1 MANTIAAGWQH
12 RIALFLSA
20 FVVSLLASVPALAA
34 PLKVAFVYYGPIGD
48 HGWTYQ
54 HELGRKAVE
63 KEFGDKVVT
72 TYVEN
77 VPEGAEAEKVIRKL
91 AADGNQLI
99 FTTSYGFGP
108 YTLAAAK
115 DFPKVWFDHATGD
128 KTAANVGTYQSRF
141 YEGAYLLGVIAGKM
155 SKSHTIGF
163 VGSFPIPE
171 VIRNIDAYTLGA
183 RSSNPAIKTK
193 VVWVN
198 TWFDPDK
205 ERKAA
210 EDLIAQGA
218 DVLAQNTDSPSPLL
232 VARDKGV
239 YAFGWNSDMSHYS
252 AKAQLTANI
261 QNWSVYYIKEVGD
274 ALAGKWKPEATSWGF
289 KEGMVQLA
297 PYSTDVPVDVLKLVE
312 EKKKE
317 LTAGSFFVF
326 TGPIK
331 DQSGAVKVAAGAKLP
346 EDQMWA
352 INWYVEGVDG
362 TLPK

>member
-1 MANTIAAGWQH
+1 MSNNRPQRLAA
-12 RIALFLSA
+12 ACATYFLA
-20 FVVSLLASVPALAA
+20 LLASISAAAA

-54 HELGRKAVE
+54 HEQGRQAVQ

-72 TYVEN
+72 SYVEN
-77 VPEGAEAEKVIRKL
+77 VPESAEAEKVLRKL
-91 AADGNQLI
+91 VADGNQLI
-99 FTTSYGFGP
+99 FTTSYGYGP
-108 YTLAAAK
+108 MTLAVAK
-115 DFPKVWFDHATGD
+115 DNPKVWFEHATGD
-128 KTAANVGTYQSRF
+128 KTASNVGTYQSRF

-155 SKSHTIGF
+155 SKSHVIGF

-183 RSSNPAIKTK
+183 RSSNPAVKTK
-193 VVWVN
+193 VVWVD
-198 TWFDPDK
+198 TWFDPEK

-232 VARDKGV
+232 VARDKGI

-252 AKAQLTANI
+252 PKTQLTANI

-274 ALAGKWKPEATSWGF
+274 ALAGKWKAESTAWGF

-297 PYSTDVPVDVLKLVE
+297 PYSTDVPVDVLKQVE
-312 EKKKE
+312 GRKKA
-317 LTAGSFFVF
+317 LASGSFFVF

-331 DQSGAVKVAAGAKLP
+331 DQSGATRVAAGAKLP
-346 EDQMWA
+346 EDQLWSM
-352 INWYVEGVDG
+352 NWFVEGVDSP
-362 TLPK
+362 LPK